1 MPTNILIIDDS
12 RDFCSLLRLFL
23 NKEFDGIEITEYDPE
38 ESGRPDSEFPWGSYD
53 VLLLDYKLGP
63 DEDGLEW
70 LKDYGKKEGFP
81 PTIILTAEGDEYVA
95 IRSIKLGAADY
106 INKKD
111 VSAKRLAE
119 MIKEAIDFTPVKRE
133 EYKQEV
139 DEVSE
144 ILGQFVPEEHARGAA
159 AAIDYKLVRK
169 IGHGAMSDVFLAERN
184 SDKQTVVLKIL
195 NLKNVD
201 NETYTKRFMQ
211 EAELLVGINSPFI
224 VKVYDFG
231 ATDDYAYIAMEFL
244 ARGDL
249 KQRYDLG
256 FTPDIATLY
265 LNHVAYGLRE
275 IHKVGIIH
283 RDIKPANIMFRGDD
297 SLAIADFGISKKLH
311 EAQEFTTVGQILGTP
326 HYMSP
331 EQGEGRPVDARSDIY
346 SAGVMYYEFLAREK
360 PYKGSTPSSLIY
372 QHVHAD
378 IPKLEGELACYQRI
392 IYKMMAKDP
401 AKRYQT
407 AEELIE
413 VLSRAEQ
420 GIFH

>member
-1 MPTNILIIDDS
+1 MTIKVLIIDDS
-12 RDFCSLLRLFL
+12 RDFRSLLRLFL
-23 NKEFDGIEITEYDPE
+23 NKQFNDIEISEYDPE
-38 ESGRPDSEFPWGSYD
+38 ESGKPDSNFDWANYN
-53 VLLLDYKLGP
+53 VLLLDYKLGL
-63 DEDGLEW
+63 DEDGLQW
-70 LKDYGKKEGFP
+70 LKEFGKLDGFP

-95 IRSIKLGAADY
+95 IKSMKLGAADY

-119 MIKEAIDFTPVKRE
+119 MINEAIEFTPNRRE
-133 EYKQEV
+133 ECEAEANKA
-139 DEVSE
+139 SE
-144 ILGQFVPEEHARGAA
+144 ILEQFGDDGIQTGTVDIG
-159 AAIDYKLVRK
+159 YKFVRK

-211 EAELLVGINSPFI
+211 EAELLAGINSPFI
-224 VKVYDFG
+224 IKVYDYG
-231 ATDDYAYIAMEFL
+231 ITDDYAYIAMEFL
-244 ARGDL
+244 PRGDL

-256 FTPDIATLY
+256 FTPEIATLY
-265 LNHVAYGLRE
+265 LNHIAYGLNE

-297 SLAIADFGISKKLH
+297 SLAIADFGISKKLD
-311 EAQEFTTVGQILGTP
+311 EGQALTTIGQILGTP

-331 EQGEGRPVDARSDIY
+331 EQGEGRAIDARSDIY
-346 SAGVMYYEFLAREK
+346 SIGVMYYEFLAREK
-360 PYKGSTPSSLIY
+360 PYKGSTASSLIY

-378 IPKLEGELACYQRI
+378 IPKLQGDLAPYQKI
-392 IYKMMAKDP
+392 IYKTMAKDP
-401 AKRYQT
+401 DKRYQT

-413 VLSRAEQ
+413 ALTQAEQ